1 MSGFIVATSGS
12 WAVAFPQIG
21 TVCVNTIGS
30 FLIGVISQSLG
41 TVWSGHPELKYLLI
55 TGLLGGFTTFSS
67 FSLETVNDLMSG
79 NYLRA
84 TFNVVISVITC
95 IVATI
100 GGVQLVAALTR

>member
-1 MSGFIVATSGS
+1 
-12 WAVAFPQIG
+12 
-21 TVCVNTIGS
+21 
-30 FLIGVISQSLG
+30 
-41 TVWSGHPELKYLLI
+41 
-55 TGLLGGFTTFSS
+55 
-67 FSLETVNDLMSG
+67 MSG